1 MFLPFICLSAVNIVC
16 WRFLAFACAS
26 GCFMAWRLVLRWYVS
41 FMPLFARF
49 VRGFV
54 GLLLLSV
61 ILLLSGG
68 RRLCVC
74 CVRRFLRFVRL
85 FLTAVCV
92 FQRFC
97 VNWCFS
103 YCLLSFAC
111 LDGLFYLICLSLPLI
126 THFLYFFDVFL
137 YALRVACLFFALLAG
152 FCTAWRLVLRN
163 MSFFT
168 VDCSFFFVRF
178 ESACLFFALLAVGS
192 RVLTLF
198 SPFLPCLKQN

>member
-61 ILLLSGG
+61 ILSLSGG
-68 RRLCVC
+68 CRLCVC

-92 FQRFC
+92 FQHFC
-97 VNWCFS
+97 VNWCFL
-103 YCLLSFAC
+103 CCFPT
-111 LDGLFYLICLSLPLI
+111 FVW
-126 THFLYFFDVFL
+126 FFNS
-137 YALRVACLFFALLAG
+137 CLFFFCCACFFCANFSSLLMSVFIFFSAVECCLLRFVF
-152 FCTAWRLVLRN
+152 FCFISVL
-163 MSFFT
+163 
-168 VDCSFFFVRF
+168 FV
-178 ESACLFFALLAVGS
+178 LFI
-192 RVLTLF
+192 
-198 SPFLPCLKQN
+198 

>member
-1 MFLPFICLSAVNIVC
+1 
-16 WRFLAFACAS
+16 
-26 GCFMAWRLVLRWYVS
+26 
-41 FMPLFARF
+41 MPLFARF

-85 FLTAVCV
+85 FFTAVCV

-126 THFLYFFDVFL
+126 AHFCVFLYAFLYALRVACFFSHCLLGFARLGGLFYLICLSLPLITHFLYFFDVFL
-137 YALRVACLFFALLAG
+137 YALRVACLFFALLA
-152 FCTAWRLVLRN
+152 
-163 MSFFT
+163 
-168 VDCSFFFVRF
+168 
-178 ESACLFFALLAVGS
+178 VGS

-198 SPFLPCLKQN
+198 LPCLSKTELTGGLARAGAARRR

>member
-41 FMPLFARF
+41 FMPLFVRF

-61 ILLLSGG
+61 ILSLSGG

-92 FQRFC
+92 FQHFC
-97 VNWCFS
+97 VNWCFL
-103 YCLLSFAC
+103 CCFPT
-111 LDGLFYLICLSLPLI
+111 FVW
-126 THFLYFFDVFL
+126 FFNS
-137 YALRVACLFFALLAG
+137 CLFFFCCACFFLLQFFFIVDVCFYIFFCRCMLFFFFFCFFFFFFF
-152 FCTAWRLVLRN
+152 FCTV
-163 MSFFT
+163 FY
-168 VDCSFFFVRF
+168 
-178 ESACLFFALLAVGS
+178 
-192 RVLTLF
+192 
-198 SPFLPCLKQN
+198 

>member
-16 WRFLAFACAS
+16 WRFWTSTCAS
-26 GCFMAWRLVLRWYVS
+26 GCFVAWRLVLRWYVS

-103 YCLLSFAC
+103 YCLLIFAC
-111 LDGLFYLICLSLPLI
+111 LDVFFVRFESLLVFFSHCLLGFARLGGLFCVICLSLPLI
-126 THFLYFFDVFL
+126 AH
-137 YALRVACLFFALLAG
+137 
-152 FCTAWRLVLRN
+152 
-163 MSFFT
+163 
-168 VDCSFFFVRF
+168 FFVRF
-178 ESACLFFALLAVGS
+178 ESCLSFFRIACCWFSCLDAFF
-192 RVLTLF
+192 
-198 SPFLPCLKQN
+198 FLSV

>member
-1 MFLPFICLSAVNIVC
+1 
-16 WRFLAFACAS
+16 
-26 GCFMAWRLVLRWYVS
+26 
-41 FMPLFARF
+41 MPLFARF

-61 ILLLSGG
+61 ILSLSGG

-163 MSFFT
+163 MSFFA
-168 VDCSFFFVRF
+168 VDCAFFLTFFCMLCELLVFFRIFCCGFLSFD
-178 ESACLFFALLAVGS
+178 A
-192 RVLTLF
+192 F
-198 SPFLPCLKQN
+198 SPFLPCLSKTELTGGLARAGAARRR

>member
-26 GCFMAWRLVLRWYVS
+26 GCFVAWRLVLRWYVS

-49 VRGFV
+49 VRVFV
-54 GLLLLSV
+54 GLLLLSFV
-61 ILLLSGG
+61 VSLSGG

-74 CVRRFLRFVRL
+74 CLRRFLRFVRL

-111 LDGLFYLICLSLPLI
+111 LGGLFCVICLSLPLI
-126 THFLYFFDVFL
+126 AHFCVFLYAFL
-137 YALRVACLFFALLAG
+137 YALRVACFFSHCLLGFARLGGLFCVICLSLPLIAH
-152 FCTAWRLVLRN
+152 
-163 MSFFT
+163 
-168 VDCSFFFVRF
+168 FFVRF
-178 ESACLFFALLAVGS
+178 ESCLSFFRIACCW
-192 RVLTLF
+192 F
-198 SPFLPCLKQN
+198 SCLDAFSSLSV

>member
-1 MFLPFICLSAVNIVC
+1 
-16 WRFLAFACAS
+16 
-26 GCFMAWRLVLRWYVS
+26 
-41 FMPLFARF
+41 MPLFARF

-74 CVRRFLRFVRL
+74 FFSALNR
-85 FLTAVCV
+85 
-92 FQRFC
+92 
-97 VNWCFS
+97 CFS

-126 THFLYFFDVFL
+126 AHFLYFFDVFL
-137 YALRVACLFFALLAG
+137 YALRVACFFFALLAG

-168 VDCSFFFVRF
+168 VDWSFF
-178 ESACLFFALLAVGS
+178 LYAL
-192 RVLTLF
+192 
-198 SPFLPCLKQN
+198 

>member
-1 MFLPFICLSAVNIVC
+1 
-16 WRFLAFACAS
+16 
-26 GCFMAWRLVLRWYVS
+26 
-41 FMPLFARF
+41 MPLFARF

-61 ILLLSGG
+61 ILSLSGG

-92 FQRFC
+92 FQHFC
-97 VNWCFS
+97 VNWCFLC
-103 YCLLSFAC
+103 CLLSFAC

-137 YALRVACLFFALLAG
+137 YALRVACLFFALLA
-152 FCTAWRLVLRN
+152 
-163 MSFFT
+163 
-168 VDCSFFFVRF
+168 
-178 ESACLFFALLAVGS
+178 VGS

-198 SPFLPCLKQN
+198 SPFLPYLKQN

>member
-1 MFLPFICLSAVNIVC
+1 MSFCREYCLLAVFGVRVRFWLFRGLAACFTVVCLFYAAVCALCAWFRWFTSFICHILS
-16 WRFLAFACAS
+16 
-26 GCFMAWRLVLRWYVS
+26 
-41 FMPLFARF
+41 
-49 VRGFV
+49 
-54 GLLLLSV
+54 
-61 ILLLSGG
+61 LSGG

-126 THFLYFFDVFL
+126 THFLYFFDVF
-137 YALRVACLFFALLAG
+137 
-152 FCTAWRLVLRN
+152 
-163 MSFFT
+163 
-168 VDCSFFFVRF
+168 FVRF
-178 ESACLFFALLAVGS
+178 ESCLSFFRIACWVLHGLAACFA
-192 RVLTLF
+192 
-198 SPFLPCLKQN
+198 

>member
-16 WRFLAFACAS
+16 WRFWTSTCAS
-26 GCFMAWRLVLRWYVS
+26 GCFVAWRLVLRWYVS

-61 ILLLSGG
+61 ILSLSGG

-168 VDCSFFFVRF
+168 VDCSFFLYALRVPVFF
-178 ESACLFFALLAVGS
+178 SHCLLL
-192 RVLTLF
+192 VLV
-198 SPFLPCLKQN
+198 S

>member
-26 GCFMAWRLVLRWYVS
+26 GCFVAWRLVLRWYVS

-103 YCLLSFAC
+103 CCFPT
-111 LDGLFYLICLSLPLI
+111 FVW
-126 THFLYFFDVFL
+126 FFNS
-137 YALRVACLFFALLAG
+137 CLFFFCFHHSSPLSLSAKSNLDRDGYFFSSALICDIYAV
-152 FCTAWRLVLRN
+152 T
-163 MSFFT
+163 
-168 VDCSFFFVRF
+168 
-178 ESACLFFALLAVGS
+178 LAVGNS
-192 RVLTLF
+192 
-198 SPFLPCLKQN
+198 SGSSSENCPSQ

>member
-1 MFLPFICLSAVNIVC
+1 
-16 WRFLAFACAS
+16 
-26 GCFMAWRLVLRWYVS
+26 
-41 FMPLFARF
+41 MPLFARF

-61 ILLLSGG
+61 ILSLSCG

-168 VDCSFFFVRF
+168 VDCAFFLTFFCMLCELLVFFRIFCCGFLSFD
-178 ESACLFFALLAVGS
+178 A
-192 RVLTLF
+192 F
-198 SPFLPCLKQN
+198 SPFLPCLSNAKLTGGLGRAGAARKR